1 MNRIAPLAVLAIAL
15 LTAAPASA
23 EEPRSQAETVRDAT
37 EDSLQDVRSRT
48 QAVWA
53 RARAARDSM
62 NTLRHDGSL
71 ATDVG
76 KAEMAELREELSA
89 CRAAV
94 QGLKLER
101 RTIIAARKAARSG
114 VALAVR

>member
-1 MNRIAPLAVLAIAL
+1 MNRIATLTVLAIAL
-15 LTAAPASA
+15 LAAAPALA
-23 EEPRSQAETVRDAT
+23 EEPWSQAETIRDAT
-37 EDSLQDVRSRT
+37 EDSLQDVRDRARAIWT
-48 QAVWA
+48 

-62 NTLRHDGSL
+62 NTLRHDGAL
-71 ATDVG
+71 ATDAG
-76 KAEMAELREELSA
+76 KAEMTELREELRT

-94 QGLKLER
+94 QSLKLER